1 MNKKLIL
8 LTLTTS
14 FIGLALFG
22 VIATSS
28 NSGLLPL
35 EPSKATESGLE
46 ITFDESVSGDGNAT
60 LYTKYGYGLNI
71 EYGGVTQEEGKIG
84 RFYNGSYIAV
94 KKNSDGVGFNHLSK
108 VILSFTCS
116 IVGDTNKLICSSNDS
131 DDTFTEFSEYGL
143 YAITKT
149 RTLNYS
155 SGTSFV
161 YFSFNLDASSSVSL
175 TSITFTYTC

>member
-14 FIGLALFG
+14 FIGIALFG

-84 RFYNGSYIAV
+84 RFYNDSYIAV
-94 KKNSDGVGFNHLSK
+94 KKNSDGVGFSHLTK

-116 IVGDTNKLICSSNDS
+116 IDGGTNKLVSSYS
-131 DDTFTEFSEYGL
+131 DDDIFTDFSEAGL
-143 YAITKT
+143 TPISKSKSFT
-149 RTLNYS
+149 YS

-161 YFSFNLDASSSVSL
+161 YFSFDLDASNSVSL